1 MTAST
6 KARGNIVPKV
16 PGMVKSTLKIR
27 PDVGWQRSK
36 VRSKLICIKI
46 TIKAAKATAN
56 PATFKKVA
64 TLKRINTLMKLRMI
78 VFITY
83 SILLILKSTQKEYSL
98 NKMAD
103 IHSFQDIQRNLVQRN
118 CLNLFRT
125 EKLT

>member
-1 MTAST
+1 MRGRVDKRLYQRAAMDH
-6 KARGNIVPKV
+6 AR
-16 PGMVKSTLKIR
+16 SIR
-27 PDVGWQRSK
+27 
-36 VRSKLICIKI
+36 
-46 TIKAAKATAN
+46 
-56 PATFKKVA
+56 
-64 TLKRINTLMKLRMI
+64 MKLRMI

>member
-46 TIKAAKATAN
+46 TIKAAKATAR
-56 PATFKKVA
+56 PATFNAVA
-64 TLKRINTLMKLRMI
+64 ILNRLNTLRKFRII
-78 VFITY
+78 VFI
-83 SILLILKSTQKEYSL
+83 LL
-98 NKMAD
+98 
-103 IHSFQDIQRNLVQRN
+103 
-118 CLNLFRT
+118 
-125 EKLT
+125 